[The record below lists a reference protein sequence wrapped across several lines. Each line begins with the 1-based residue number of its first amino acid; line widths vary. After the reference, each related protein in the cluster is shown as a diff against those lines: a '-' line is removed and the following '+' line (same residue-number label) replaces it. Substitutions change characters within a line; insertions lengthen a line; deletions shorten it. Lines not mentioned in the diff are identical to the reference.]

1 MFGGPSGDLYVLV
14 EIDEH
19 EFFEREGFDV
29 KCTVPVSFSQAALGA
44 ELEVP
49 TLTGRVSVKI
59 PPGTQSGKKMRLKS
73 KGIQRLGG
81 YGQGDQIIGIHVET
95 PTKLT
100 AQQREIFE
108 NLEQLDNKSSHPMA
122 KGFFDKVKDLFQ

>member
-1 MFGGPSGDLYVLV
+1 MVLM
-14 EIDEH
+14 IDNY
-19 EFFEREGFDV
+19 D
-29 KCTVPVSFSQAALGA
+29 SFTYNLVQYLGELGA

-73 KGIQRLGG
+73 KGIQKLGG
-81 YGQGDQIIGIHVET
+81 YGYGDQIIGIHVET

-100 AQQREIFE
+100 SEQREIFE
-108 NLEQLDNKSSHPMA
+108 SLGRLDNKSSHPMA
-122 KGFFDKVKDLFQ
+122 KGFFEKVKNLFQ

>member
-1 MFGGPSGDLYVLV
+1 MHCSCKLLSSCFGRGTRS
-14 EIDEH
+14 
-19 EFFEREGFDV
+19 
-29 KCTVPVSFSQAALGA
+29 TN
-44 ELEVP
+44 
-49 TLTGRVSVKI
+49 TTGRVSVKI

-100 AQQREIFE
+100 SQQREIFE
-108 NLEQLDNKSSHPMA
+108 NLEQLNNKSSHPMA